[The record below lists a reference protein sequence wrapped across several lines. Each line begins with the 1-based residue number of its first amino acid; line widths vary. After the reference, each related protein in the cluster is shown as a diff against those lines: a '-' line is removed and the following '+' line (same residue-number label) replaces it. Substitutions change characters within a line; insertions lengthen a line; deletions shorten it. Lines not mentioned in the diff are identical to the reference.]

1 VTGFAVPSGIRTQTV
16 QGRCALTS
24 HKTVRPVEEDPVSLS
39 HGFDQISSCPNCRV
53 KAADLFDTG
62 LSEKASADFA
72 QMAQVRTYSPDE
84 ILFAEGS
91 EPTGVFL
98 LDAGRVKLVR
108 RADVRPQVVKIA
120 RRGDVLGLGATLTKN
135 AHRATAEVLSE
146 TTVRFLPAGEFH
158 RFLKRRT
165 MYIGHLV
172 SYIEEHAHGEDVPF
186 IMTAAARKVASYV
199 LESAYHDG
207 RESGE
212 GVSVDLPVT
221 LHELS
226 ALLFVR
232 SERIEDVFE
241 RFEDRHWLYR
251 GQRTVT
257 VLDEPGLQA
266 ISRGSET
273 S

>member
-1 VTGFAVPSGIRTQTV
+1 MPTPFNTG
-16 QGRCALTS
+16 
-24 HKTVRPVEEDPVSLS
+24 KVETYRDCE
-39 HGFDQISSCPNCRV
+39 QATRV
-53 KAADLFDTG
+53 
-62 LSEKASADFA
+62 
-72 QMAQVRTYSPDE
+72 YSPE
-84 ILFAEGS
+84 HQLFAEGDM
-91 EPTGVFL
+91 PQGLFFL
-98 LDAGRVKLVR
+98 STGRVKLYST
-108 RADVRPQVVKIA
+108 AAQGKIFITKIA
-120 RRGDVLGLGATLTKN
+120 RPGELLGLNAAVLG
-135 AHRATAEVLSE
+135 
-146 TTVRFLPAGEFH
+146 
-158 RFLKRRT
+158 
-165 MYIGHLV
+165 
-172 SYIEEHAHGEDVPF
+172 HAHGEDVPF

-241 RFEDRHWLYR
+241 RFEDRRWLYR
-251 GQRTVT
+251 GQRTIT
-257 VLDEPGLQA
+257 VLDEPALQA